1 MMWKCLVDSEE
12 LIAYEKIKSNL
23 KVRIEARLSEKM
35 WEIYKTYHSVSG
47 KLNFTEEYEA
57 DNRKKAVQIISK
69 IKKEVLDEDRIRKIQ
84 DLRKNLSI
92 KVKRLYKEQNVE
104 KWAFSINDD
113 EYSNFVIVR
122 YSTDIEMDI
131 LADERYKYVETEILD
146 EVNKVLGIN
155 EFETDIVQNVF
166 FFSKKS
172 AFYTCDDN
180 NDPLGK
186 VELGLEFSKE
196 E

>member
-1 MMWKCLVDSEE
+1 MWKCLVDSEE
-12 LIAYEKIKSNL
+12 LIAYEKVKSNL
-23 KVRIEARLSEKM
+23 MVRIEARLSEKM
-35 WEIYKTYHSVSG
+35 WEIYKTYHSMTG

-57 DNRKKAVQIISK
+57 NDRKNAVQIITK
-69 IKKEVLDEDRIRKIQ
+69 IKKEILDEDKIKKIQ
-84 DLRKNLSI
+84 ALKKNLSI
-92 KVKRLYKEQNVE
+92 KIKRLYKEQNVE
-104 KWAFSINDD
+104 KWSFSINDED
-113 EYSNFVIVR
+113 YSNFIIVR

-131 LADERYKYVETEILD
+131 LSDERYKYVETEILD
-146 EVNKVLGIN
+146 EINKVLGIN
-155 EFETDIVQNVF
+155 EFETDIVQNIF

-180 NDPLGK
+180 NDSLGK